1 MPPRPKHPR
10 RPAAHG
16 VLLVGE
22 PLERRLALSVNF
34 ARGVWTILGDATR
47 GQFDDT
53 IVVDRSP
60 ANPLRLRV
68 VVNGAVVA
76 SRLEANVHTI
86 RVFGG
91 RGDDSITVDVPGNTR
106 IRTVLDGGG
115 GNDTIRGGDGNDTID
130 GRDGDDS
137 LNGGGGD
144 DTIRGGRGNDSVVGG
159 AGNDA
164 LYGEA
169 GADTLRA
176 GAGRNLL
183 NGGAGVD
190 RFFGTKGVD
199 RVSLATSEQLIGNE
213 TTNPLRRIDDM
224 ALVKSR
230 YIETAM
236 AQWGGLLGTEAL
248 PGGSWMHVMND
259 TPGGGQAGAGP
270 GTMQGGDFS
279 GTNNQVDGVDEGD
292 MVKTDGRHLYVLA
305 GDGVDIV
312 GALPA
317 ASVGRLSHV
326 TTPGREQALFLD
338 GTRLTV
344 ISQESGFGPGGDA
357 IVAADRLGWWGGS
370 WRSSVIVSVIDVSAP
385 AAPLIL
391 ETTRLDGWL
400 VDARSIAGRVLVV
413 TQDSFD
419 IPVPAR
425 IAIPPTATPV
435 AAAATAAA
443 AVVDIMPIMPPIWP
457 GDPGDGSRFIFED
470 KAAYLARLDAAWE
483 ATALP
488 RFSTMAHDGAES
500 AGPLLTAG
508 NTYLPIEG
516 TDAAILSVVSFE
528 TGDDVAGP
536 EAVTSVGGIS
546 GSIYAST
553 SSLFISATHWGSWWD
568 VTDAAASTN
577 IYKFDLQ
584 QVEAPLV
591 AMGSVP
597 GVTLNQF
604 SLDETGSG
612 LLRVATTDGF
622 GDAASSGVYVMEASA
637 GNLQTIGSVTGLARG
652 ERIFSVRFAG
662 AVGYVSTF
670 REVDPL
676 FVIDLSTPTAP
687 RVVGELKVP
696 GFSTYL
702 HPLDATRLLGIG
714 RDVDPTSGRIL
725 GLQLSI
731 FDVGDP
737 ANPRRTATH
746 TFAGDGWESWSEAL
760 WDHHALGWFAGQRIL
775 ALPVQQGAWWEG
787 SHGLVVFRV
796 DLDGAGGFANL
807 GQIVHADPVRR
818 SLRIGDHLY
827 SISTGQVKVHR
838 IDDPTTEVGATAL
851 TPPADD
857 GWFVL

>member
-10 RPAAHG
+10 RPTAHG
-16 VLLVGE
+16 VILVGE

-34 ARGVWTILGDATR
+34 ARGVWTILGDTNR
-47 GQFDDT
+47 GQPDDT
-53 IVVDRSP
+53 IVVDRNP

-76 SRLEANVHTI
+76 SRPEANVQTI
-86 RVFGG
+86 RIFGG

-106 IRTVLDGGG
+106 IRAVLDGGV
-115 GNDTIRGGDGNDTID
+115 GNDTIRGGDGNDTLD

-137 LNGGGGD
+137 LSGGGGD

-164 LYGEA
+164 LHGEA

-190 RFFGTKGVD
+190 SFFGTKGVD
-199 RVSLATSEQLIGNE
+199 RVSLAAGEQLIGNE
-213 TTNPLRRIDDM
+213 STNPLRRIDDM

-230 YIETAM
+230 YVEIAM
-236 AQWGGLLGTEAL
+236 AQWGGLLGTETS
-248 PGGSWMHVMND
+248 PWGSWPYAMND
-259 TPGGGQAGAGP
+259 PRIAGQATAGSGA
-270 GTMQGGDFS
+270 TQGGDFS

-317 ASVGRLSHV
+317 DTVALVSHV
-326 TTPGREQALFLD
+326 TTPGRERALFLE

-344 ISQESGFGPGGDA
+344 ISQESGFATDGDA
-357 IVAADRLGWWGGS
+357 MIADTRLGWWGGS
-370 WRSSVIVSVIDVSAP
+370 WQSSVIVSVIDVSAP

-400 VDARSIAGRVLVV
+400 VDARSIEGRVLVV

-435 AAAATAAA
+435 AADATAAA

-457 GDPGDGSRFIFED
+457 GDPGDGSRFMFED

-488 RFSTMAHDGAES
+488 RFSTTAHDGAES

-516 TDAAILSVVSFE
+516 SDAAILSVVSFE

-546 GSIYAST
+546 GSVYAST

-597 GVTLNQF
+597 GMTLNQF

-622 GDAASSGVYVMEASA
+622 GDAASSGVYVMQASA

-662 AVGYVSTF
+662 SVGYVSTF

-737 ANPRRTATH
+737 ANPRRTATY

-775 ALPVQQGAWWEG
+775 ALPVQQGSWWEG
-787 SHGLVVFRV
+787 SHGLVVFRI
-796 DLDGAGGFANL
+796 DLDGAGGFTNL

-827 SISTGQVKVHR
+827 SISAGQVKVHR
-838 IDDPTTEVGATAL
+838 IDDPTTEVGATTL
-851 TPPADD
+851 TPTADD
-857 GWFVL
+857 GWFVI

>member
-1 MPPRPKHPR
+1 MPSRPKHLR
-10 RPAAHG
+10 RPAAQC
-16 VLLVGE
+16 VILVGE

-34 ARGVWTILGDATR
+34 TRGVWTILGDATR
-47 GQFDDT
+47 GQPDDT

-60 ANPLRLRV
+60 ANPQRLRV

-76 SRLEANVHTI
+76 SRPEANVNTI
-86 RVFGG
+86 RIFGG

-106 IRTVLDGGG
+106 IRTVLDGGVG
-115 GNDTIRGGDGNDTID
+115 ADTIRGGDGNDTID
-130 GRDGDDS
+130 GRDGNDS
-137 LNGGGGD
+137 LNGGAGD
-144 DTIRGGRGNDSVVGG
+144 DTIRGGRGDDSVIGG

-164 LYGEA
+164 LHGEA

-176 GAGRNLL
+176 GAGRNVL

-190 RFFGTKGVD
+190 NFFGTKGVD
-199 RVSLATSEQLIGNE
+199 RVSLAAGEQLIGNE
-213 TTNPLRRIDDM
+213 STNPLRRIDDM

-230 YIETAM
+230 YVETAL
-236 AQWGGLLGTEAL
+236 AQWGGLLGTEA
-248 PGGSWMHVMND
+248 PSWGSWPHPLVD
-259 TPGGGQAGAGP
+259 PRIAGQVTAGT
-270 GTMQGGDFS
+270 GTSPEGDFS

-312 GALPA
+312 TALPA
-317 ASVGRLSHV
+317 ESVGLASHV
-326 TTPGREQALFLD
+326 TTPGQERALFLD

-344 ISQESGFGPGGDA
+344 ISQESGFANADDTRVADA
-357 IVAADRLGWWGGS
+357 RLGWWAGS
-370 WRSSVIVSVIDVSAP
+370 WQSRVIVSVIDVSAP

-400 VDARSIAGRVLVV
+400 VDARAIEGRVLVV

-419 IPVPAR
+419 IPVPER
-425 IAIPPTATPV
+425 IAIPPTGTPATPD
-435 AAAATAAA
+435 ARAAA

-457 GDPGDGSRFIFED
+457 GDPGDGSRFVYED

-488 RFSTMAHDGAES
+488 RFSTTAHGGAES
-500 AGPLLTAG
+500 SGPLLTAG
-508 NTYLPIEG
+508 NAYLPVEG
-516 TDAAILSVVSFE
+516 TDPAILSVVSFE

-546 GSIYAST
+546 GSVYAST

-568 VTDAAASTN
+568 STDAAASTN

-604 SLDETGSG
+604 SLDETGAG

-622 GDAASSGVYVMEASA
+622 GDAASSGVYVMEAGA

-662 AVGYVSTF
+662 SVGYVSTF

-714 RDVDPTSGRIL
+714 RDVDPASGRIL

-737 ANPRRTATH
+737 ANPRRTATY
-746 TFAGDGWESWSEAL
+746 TFPGDGWESWSEAL
-760 WDHHALGWFAGQRIL
+760 WDHHALGWFASQRIL
-775 ALPVQQGAWWEG
+775 ALPVQQGSWWEG
-787 SHGLVVFRV
+787 SHGLVVFRI
-796 DLDGAGGFANL
+796 DLDGAGGLSNL
-807 GQIVHADPVRR
+807 GQIAHADPVRR
-818 SLRIGDHLY
+818 SLRIGDYLY
-827 SISTGQVKVHR
+827 SVSAGQVKVHR
-838 IDDPTTEVGATAL
+838 IDDPTTAVGATAL
-851 TPPADD
+851 TPPAQD
-857 GWFVL
+857 GGFVL

>member
-1 MPPRPKHPR
+1 MPLRPKHPR

-91 RGDDSITVDVPGNTR
+91 RGADSIMVDVPGNRR
-106 IRTVLDGGG
+106 IRAILDGGV

-130 GRDGDDS
+130 GRDGNDS

-144 DTIRGGRGNDSVVGG
+144 DTIRGGRGNDFVVGG

-190 RFFGTKGVD
+190 SFFGTKGVD
-199 RVSLATSEQLIGNE
+199 RVSLAAGEQLIGNE
-213 TTNPLRRIDDM
+213 STNPLQRIDDM

-230 YIETAM
+230 YVAAAI

-259 TPGGGQAGAGP
+259 TQGGGQAAAGSGAA
-270 GTMQGGDFS
+270 QGGDFS

-317 ASVGRLSHV
+317 ASVGLVSHV
-326 TTPGREQALFLD
+326 TTPGRERALFLD

-344 ISQESGFGPGGDA
+344 ISQESGFGPAGDA

-385 AAPLIL
+385 TAPRIL

-400 VDARSIAGRVLVV
+400 VDARAIEGRVLVV
-413 TQDSFD
+413 VQDRFD
-419 IPVPAR
+419 IPAPGR
-425 IAIPPTATPV
+425 IPIAPPTKPFAPDAAVATP
-435 AAAATAAA
+435 
-443 AVVDIMPIMPPIWP
+443 AVSIMPIMPPIWP
-457 GDPGDGSRFIFED
+457 ADPGDGTRSIFED

-483 ATALP
+483 TTALP
-488 RFSTMAHDGAES
+488 GFSTTSPDGAES

-516 TDAAILSVVSFE
+516 TDAAILMVVSFE
-528 TGDDVAGP
+528 TGDDIAGP
-536 EAVTSVGGIS
+536 EAVTAVGGIS
-546 GSIYAST
+546 GSVHAST

-622 GDAASSGVYVMEASA
+622 GDAASSGVYVMEAAA

-760 WDHHALGWFAGQRIL
+760 WDHHALGWFASQRIL

-818 SLRIGDHLY
+818 SLRIGEFLY
-827 SISTGQVKVHR
+827 SVSAGQVKVHR